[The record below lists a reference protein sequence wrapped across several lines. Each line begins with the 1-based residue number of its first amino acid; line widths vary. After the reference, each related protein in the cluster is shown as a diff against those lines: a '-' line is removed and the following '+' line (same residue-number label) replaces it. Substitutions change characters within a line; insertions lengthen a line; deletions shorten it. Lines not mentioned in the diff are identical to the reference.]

1 MPLSL
6 YLHIPFCTVRCSY
19 CDFNTYAGL
28 ESLIGAYMDALAE
41 EVRRVGEARPGGS
54 DRTVHTVFFGGG
66 TPSLVPPPQL
76 AAVLGAIR
84 EAFELLPNA
93 EITLEAN
100 PGTVDP
106 NSLSE
111 FRRIGINR
119 LSFGVQSAQPAELR
133 LLDRLHTFEQVEQS
147 VAWARAAGFDNL
159 NLDLIFGLPGQ
170 SLEAWRDSLE
180 QTLDLAP
187 DHLSLYALSL
197 EFGTPMQ
204 AWVRRGLL
212 VEPDSDTAADMY
224 EWASEALEGS
234 GFGQYEISNW
244 ARLAPGE
251 NPSDTPPRL
260 ACRHNL
266 QYWRNQPYLGL
277 GAGAHGFAAGSRY
290 SVVRSPRGYL
300 ERIAARRPAPYPFSS
315 ALEGSQSV
323 DIETEMG
330 ETMMLG
336 MRLTGEG
343 VRESEFRARF
353 GVGIAERYPEEV
365 KELTE
370 LGLVERTPDRVRLT
384 PSARLVANRVFA
396 AFV

>member
-28 ESLIGAYMDALAE
+28 ESLIEPYTRALAQ
-41 EVRRVGEARPGGS
+41 EVRQIGQAQPAGP

-66 TPSLVPPPQL
+66 TPSLVPPAHL
-76 AAVLGAIR
+76 GAVLDAIR
-84 EAFELLPNA
+84 GSFELLPDA
-93 EITLEAN
+93 EITMEAN
-100 PGTVDP
+100 PGTVDSD
-106 NSLSE
+106 SLSE

-133 LLDRLHTFEQVEQS
+133 LLDRLHTFEQVEQA
-147 VAWARAAGFDNL
+147 VAWARSAGFDNL
-159 NLDLIFGLPGQ
+159 NLDLIYGLPGQ
-170 SLEAWRDSLE
+170 SLAAWQDSLDR
-180 QTLDLAP
+180 TLALEP

-204 AWVRRGLL
+204 AWVRKGLL
-212 VEPDSDTAADMY
+212 VEPDADAAADMY

-234 GFGQYEISNW
+234 GFAQYEISNW

-251 NPSDTPPRL
+251 SPGEAPPRR

-266 QYWRNQPYLGL
+266 QYWRNQPYLGF

-300 ERIAARRPAPYPFSS
+300 ERMAARHPAQYPFSS
-315 ALEGSQSV
+315 ALEDSQPV
-323 DIETEMG
+323 GIDAEMG
-330 ETMMLG
+330 ETMMMG

-343 VRESEFRARF
+343 VREAEFRWRF
-353 GVGIAERYPEEV
+353 GVGIAERYPS
-365 KELTE
+365 ELQE
-370 LGLVERTPDRVRLT
+370 LSEQGLIESTPQR
-384 PSARLVANRVFA
+384 ARLSRGGRLLANRVFQ

>member
-6 YLHIPFCTVRCSY
+6 YLHIPFCSVRCSY

-28 ESLIGAYMDALAE
+28 ESLIEPYTRALAE
-41 EVRRVGEARPGGS
+41 EVRRVGEARPEGLDG
-54 DRTVHTVFFGGG
+54 RVHTVFFGGG
-66 TPSLVPPPQL
+66 TPSLVPPDQL
-76 AAVLGAIR
+76 GVVLDAIR
-84 EAFELLPNA
+84 ASFNLLPDA
-93 EITLEAN
+93 EITMEAN

-106 NSLSE
+106 NSLSK
-111 FRRIGINR
+111 FRGIGINR

-133 LLDRLHTFEQVEQS
+133 LLDRLHTFEQVEQA
-147 VAWARAAGFDNL
+147 VAWARSAGFDNL

-170 SLEAWRDSLE
+170 TLDAWRDSLD
-180 QTLDLAP
+180 QTLALAP

-212 VEPDSDTAADMY
+212 VEPDPDAAADMY
-224 EWASEALEGS
+224 EWASEALGRA

-244 ARLAPGE
+244 ARLEPGE
-251 NPSDTPPRL
+251 HPGDAPSRR

-277 GAGAHGFAAGSRY
+277 GAGSHGFAAGSRY
-290 SVVRSPRGYL
+290 SVVRSPRGYI
-300 ERIAARRPAPYPFSS
+300 ERMAGRQPAPYPFSS
-315 ALEGSQSV
+315 ALDESRPIG
-323 DIETEMG
+323 IETEME
-330 ETMMLG
+330 ETMMMG

-343 VRESEFRARF
+343 VPELGFRRRF
-353 GVGIAERYPEEV
+353 GMGIADRYPEELR
-365 KELTE
+365 ELSD
-370 LGLVERTPDRVRLT
+370 LGLIERTAGRIRLT
-384 PSARLVANRVFA
+384 PSGRLLANRVFA

>member
-28 ESLIGAYMDALAE
+28 ESLIEPYTRALAE
-41 EVRRVGEARPGGS
+41 EVRRVGQARPDGA
-54 DRTVHTVFFGGG
+54 DRTVHSVFFGGG
-66 TPSLVPPPQL
+66 TPSLVPPARL
-76 AAVLGAIR
+76 GEVLDAIR
-84 EAFELLPNA
+84 ESFELRSDA
-93 EITLEAN
+93 EITMEAN
-100 PGTVDP
+100 PGTVGP
-106 NSLSE
+106 SSLAL
-111 FRRIGINR
+111 FRGIGINR

-133 LLDRLHTFEQVEQS
+133 LLDRLHTFEQVEQA
-147 VAWARAAGFDNL
+147 VAWARASGFDNL

-170 SLEAWRDSLE
+170 GLGAWRDSLE
-180 QTLDLAP
+180 RTLDLAP

-212 VEPDSDTAADMY
+212 VEPDPDAAADMY
-224 EWASEALEGS
+224 EAASEALETR

-244 ARLAPGE
+244 ARLSPGE
-251 NPSDTPPRL
+251 SAKDAPPRR

-300 ERIAARRPAPYPFSS
+300 ERIAAGPPGAYPFSP
-315 ALEGSQSV
+315 ALEGSQAV
-323 DIETEMG
+323 DVETEMG

-336 MRLTGEG
+336 LRLTGEG
-343 VRESEFRARF
+343 VRQSEFRGRF
-353 GVGIAERYPEEV
+353 GVAIADRYPA
-365 KELTE
+365 ELNE
-370 LGLVERTPDRVRLT
+370 LSDLGLIERTTDRVRLT
-384 PSARLVANRVFA
+384 RPGRLLANRVFA